1 MLQKNLEENIYSK
14 KNFNM
19 DLLKD
24 NIPKLVR
31 KLAVPAMIGTLF
43 QTLYNVVDTFFAG
56 KISPEA
62 LSALSKSFPIYF
74 IIIATSIGVTV
85 AGTSLIGNSIGE
97 KDNKKTL
104 NYFSHIIYYG
114 ILISIFITFLGLYLS
129 ERVFFLMGSTEEVVS
144 LGLEYTNIIYSGSF
158 LFILVVSLNSL
169 LHAEG
174 DTKTYRNVLVLSFLL
189 NIILNPIL
197 IFGFLFIPAFGVK
210 GIAIATIISQLV
222 SFLVILFKVLKN
234 ERVRKITSEYL
245 VPKFLFFKNI
255 FFQSMP
261 ISVSI
266 CGYALAAAI
275 IFTYV
280 GQSGEY
286 AVAGY
291 GVGTRIEQVVLLPIL
306 GINTAI
312 ISIIAQNYGA
322 NNLVRIKETY
332 FTAIKYA
339 FIIMI
344 TAGTLVFLSAS
355 VITSFF
361 SSDPEV
367 IEYGKRYLKISAFV
381 LPAYPVFFLS
391 NGFFMALKK
400 SENAMISNFFRNVL
414 NPIAVF
420 YFAKYINASF
430 ETFFWLWVGINW
442 FFSISYF
449 FIIIYYFKLKLN
461 KSSTVV
467 HP

>member
-1 MLQKNLEENIYSK
+1 MN
-14 KNFNM
+14 
-19 DLLKD
+19 LLKD
-24 NIPKLVR
+24 NVPKLVR
-31 KLAVPAMIGTLF
+31 KLAVPAMVGTLF
-43 QTLYNVVDTFFAG
+43 QTLYNIVDTFFAG

-62 LSALSKSFPIYF
+62 LAALSKSFPIYF

-97 KDNKKTL
+97 NNKNKTI
-104 NYFSHIIYYG
+104 NYFTHIIYFA
-114 ILISIFITFLGLYLS
+114 IIISIFITLIGLIFSKKVFL
-129 ERVFFLMGSTEEVVS
+129 LMGSTQEVTY
-144 LGLEYTNIIYSGSF
+144 LGLEYTNVIYAGAII
-158 LFILVVSLNSL
+158 FILVVALNSL

-174 DTKTYRNVLVLSFLL
+174 DTKTYRNVLILSFLL

-197 IFGFLFIPAFGVK
+197 IFGFLFIPALGVK
-210 GIAIATIISQLV
+210 GIGIATIIAQSISLII
-222 SFLVILFKVLKN
+222 ILIKVLKN
-234 ERVRKITSEYL
+234 NIFKEINKDYL
-245 VPKFLFFKNI
+245 KPKFLFFRNI

-261 ISVSI
+261 ISISI

-280 GQSGEY
+280 GQTGEY

-312 ISIIAQNYGA
+312 ISIISQNFGA
-322 NNLVRIKETY
+322 KNFYRIRETY

-339 FIIMI
+339 LIIMVI
-344 TAGTLVFLSAS
+344 SGIIVFISAS
-355 VITSFF
+355 IITSFF

-414 NPIAVF
+414 NPIVVF
-420 YFAKYINASF
+420 YIAKYIDASF
-430 ETFFWLWVGINW
+430 EVFFWIWVGINW

-449 FIIIYYFKLKLN
+449 LIVTYYFKTRLE

-467 HP
+467 NP

>member
-1 MLQKNLEENIYSK
+1 MN
-14 KNFNM
+14 
-19 DLLKD
+19 LLKD
-24 NIPKLVR
+24 NVPKLVR
-31 KLAVPAMIGTLF
+31 KLAVPAMVGTLF
-43 QTLYNVVDTFFAG
+43 QTLYNIVDTFFAG

-97 KDNKKTL
+97 KNNNKTL

-114 ILISIFITFLGLYLS
+114 ILVSIFITFLGLYFA
-129 ERVFFLMGSTEEVVS
+129 EKVFFLMGSTDEVVS
-144 LGLEYTNIIYSGSF
+144 LGLDYTNIIYSGSI

-174 DTKTYRNVLVLSFLL
+174 DTKTYRNILILSFLL
-189 NIILNPIL
+189 NILLNPIF

-210 GIAIATIISQLV
+210 GIGIATIISQFV
-222 SFLVILFKVLKN
+222 SFIIILFNVLKN
-234 ERVRKITSEYL
+234 PRVLKITNEFL
-245 VPKFLFFKNI
+245 LPKFIYFKNI

-261 ISVSI
+261 ITISI

-322 NNLVRIKETY
+322 KNFDRIKQCY
-332 FTAIKYA
+332 FTAIQYA
-339 FIIMI
+339 FIIMLTSGI
-344 TAGTLVFLSAS
+344 IVFISAGF
-355 VITSFF
+355 ITSIF

-414 NPIAVF
+414 NPIVVF
-420 YFAKYINASF
+420 YIAKYIDASF
-430 ETFFWLWVGINW
+430 STFFWIWVGINW

-449 FIIIYYFKLKLN
+449 LIIIYYFKNRLGKSRAILN
-461 KSSTVV
+461 PS
-467 HP
+467 P

>member
-1 MLQKNLEENIYSK
+1 
-14 KNFNM
+14 M

-31 KLAVPAMIGTLF
+31 KLAVPAMVGTLF

-104 NYFSHIIYYG
+104 NYFLHIIYYG
-114 ILISIFITFLGLYLS
+114 ILISIFITFLGLYFS
-129 ERVFFLMGSTEEVVS
+129 ERVFFLMGSTEEVAS

-174 DTKTYRNVLVLSFLL
+174 DTKTYRNVLVISFLL

-210 GIAIATIISQLV
+210 GIGIATIISQLV

-234 ERVRKITSEYL
+234 ERVRKITREYL

-322 NNLVRIKETY
+322 NNLNRIKETY

-355 VITSFF
+355 IITSFF
-361 SSDPEV
+361 SNDPEV

-420 YFAKYINASF
+420 YIAKYINASF

-449 FIIIYYFKLKLN
+449 FIIIYYFKIKLN

>member
-1 MLQKNLEENIYSK
+1 
-14 KNFNM
+14 M

-31 KLAVPAMIGTLF
+31 KLAVPAMVGTLF

-114 ILISIFITFLGLYLS
+114 ILISIFITFLGLYFS
-129 ERVFFLMGSTEEVVS
+129 EPVFFLMGSTEEVAS

-210 GIAIATIISQLV
+210 GIGIATIISQLA

-234 ERVRKITSEYL
+234 ERVRKITNEYL

-332 FTAIKYA
+332 FTAIKY
-339 FIIMI
+339 
-344 TAGTLVFLSAS
+344 
-355 VITSFF
+355 SFF
-361 SSDPEV
+361 IMVASGILIYLTSAVIPRFFSDDLQV

-381 LPAYPVFFLS
+381 LPAYPFFFLT

-400 SENAMISNFFRNVL
+400 SENAMINNIARNIVV
-414 NPIAVF
+414 PIIVF
-420 YFAKYINASF
+420 YLADYLSADYDS
-430 ETFFWLWVGINW
+430 FFWLWVIFQW
-442 FFSISYF
+442 SVSIILL
-449 FIIIYYFKLKLN
+449 IIVNYYIKNKLE
-461 KSSTVV
+461 KSRAIV
-467 HP
+467 

>member
-1 MLQKNLEENIYSK
+1 
-14 KNFNM
+14 M

-31 KLAVPAMIGTLF
+31 KLAVPAMVGTLF
-43 QTLYNVVDTFFAG
+43 QTLYNVVDTYFAG

-97 KDNKKTL
+97 KNNKKTL

-114 ILISIFITFLGLYLS
+114 IIISIFITFLGLYFS
-129 ERVFFLMGSTEEVVS
+129 KKVFFLMGSTEEVVS
-144 LGLEYTNIIYSGSF
+144 LGLEYTDIIYSGSV

-210 GIAIATIISQLV
+210 GIGIATIISQFL
-222 SFLVILFKVLKN
+222 SFVIILLKVLKN
-234 ERVRKITSEYL
+234 ERIKNITNEHLLPKI
-245 VPKFLFFKNI
+245 LFFKNI

-261 ISVSI
+261 ITVSI

-322 NNLVRIKETY
+322 NNLYRIKETY

-339 FIIMI
+339 FVIMI
-344 TAGTLVFLSAS
+344 TAVDLVFLSAS
-355 VITSFF
+355 IITSFF
-361 SSDPEV
+361 SSDLDV
-367 IEYGKRYLKISAFV
+367 I
-381 LPAYPVFFLS
+381 
-391 NGFFMALKK
+391 
-400 SENAMISNFFRNVL
+400 
-414 NPIAVF
+414 
-420 YFAKYINASF
+420 
-430 ETFFWLWVGINW
+430 
-442 FFSISYF
+442 
-449 FIIIYYFKLKLN
+449 
-461 KSSTVV
+461 
-467 HP
+467 

>member
-1 MLQKNLEENIYSK
+1 
-14 KNFNM
+14 M

-31 KLAVPAMIGTLF
+31 KLAVPAMVGTLF

-114 ILISIFITFLGLYLS
+114 ILISIFITFLGLYFS
-129 ERVFFLMGSTEEVVS
+129 ERVFFLMGSTEEVAS

-189 NIILNPIL
+189 NVILNPVL

-210 GIAIATIISQLV
+210 GIGIATIISQLV
-222 SFLVILFKVLKN
+222 SFLIILFKVLKN
-234 ERVRKITSEYL
+234 ERVRNISSEYL

-322 NNLVRIKETY
+322 NNLIRIKETY

-355 VITSFF
+355 IITSFF
-361 SSDPEV
+361 SNDPEV

-420 YFAKYINASF
+420 YIAKYINASF

-449 FIIIYYFKLKLN
+449 FIIIYYFKIKLN

>member
-1 MLQKNLEENIYSK
+1 
-14 KNFNM
+14 M

-31 KLAVPAMIGTLF
+31 KLAVPAMVGTLF

-114 ILISIFITFLGLYLS
+114 VLISIFITFLGLYFS
-129 ERVFFLMGSTEEVVS
+129 KQVFYLMGSTQEVTS
-144 LGLEYTNIIYSGSF
+144 LGLEYTNIIFSGSF

-210 GIAIATIISQLV
+210 GIGIATIISQLV
-222 SFLVILFKVLKN
+222 SFLIILFKVLKN
-234 ERVRKITSEYL
+234 ERVRNITSEYL

-355 VITSFF
+355 VITGFF
-361 SSDPEV
+361 SNDPEV

-414 NPIAVF
+414 NPIVVF
-420 YFAKYINASF
+420 YIAKHINASF
-430 ETFFWLWVGINW
+430 ETFFWIWVGINW

-449 FIIIYYFKLKLN
+449 FIIIYYFKIKLN
-461 KSSTVV
+461 KSGSVV

>member
-1 MLQKNLEENIYSK
+1 MFSKSTSK
-14 KNFNM
+14 K
-19 DLLKD
+19 
-24 NIPKLVR
+24 KLNLIEDPIIQLFI
-31 KLAVPAMIGTLF
+31 KIAVPSSVGTVF
-43 QTLYNVVDTFFAG
+43 MTLYNVVDTFFAG

-85 AGTSLIGNSIGE
+85 AGTSLIGYSIGE
-97 KDNKKTL
+97 RDNKKTL

-114 ILISIFITFLGLYLS
+114 ILISIFITFLGLYFS
-129 ERVFFLMGSTEEVVS
+129 EKVFFLMGSTEEVAL
-144 LGLEYTNIIYSGSF
+144 LGLEYTNIIYLGSI

-189 NIILNPIL
+189 NILLNPIL

-210 GIAIATIISQLV
+210 GIGIATIVSQFL
-222 SFLVILFKVLKN
+222 SFVIILFKVFKN
-234 ERVRKITSEYL
+234 ERVRNITNEHL
-245 VPKFLFFKNI
+245 LPKLLFFKNI

-261 ISVSI
+261 ITVSI

-312 ISIIAQNYGA
+312 ISIITQNYGA
-322 NNLVRIKETY
+322 NNLYRIKETY

-339 FIIMI
+339 LIIMV
-344 TAGTLVFLSAS
+344 TAATIVFLSANI
-355 VITSFF
+355 ITSFF
-361 SSDPEV
+361 SNDPIV
-367 IEYGKRYLKISAFV
+367 IEYGKRYLRISAFV

-391 NGFFMALKK
+391 NGFFMAIKK
-400 SENAMISNFFRNVL
+400 SENAMISNLFRNVL
-414 NPIAVF
+414 NPIVVF
-420 YFAKYINASF
+420 YIAKYINASF
-430 ETFFWLWVGINW
+430 DTFFWTWVGINW

-449 FIIIYYFKLKLN
+449 FIIIYYFKSRLD
-461 KSSTVV
+461 KSSAVV

>member
-1 MLQKNLEENIYSK
+1 MN
-14 KNFNM
+14 
-19 DLLKD
+19 LLKD
-24 NIPKLVR
+24 NIPNLVR
-31 KLAVPAMIGTLF
+31 KLSLPAMVGTLF
-43 QTLYNVVDTFFAG
+43 QTLYNIVDTFFAG

-97 KDNKKTL
+97 GNKNKTL
-104 NYFSHIIYYG
+104 NYFTHIIFFG
-114 ILISIFITFLGLYLS
+114 ITISLFITYLGLSYS
-129 ERVFFLMGSTEEVVS
+129 EKVFILMGSTTEVIS
-144 LGLEYTNIIYSGSF
+144 LGLDYTDVIYSGSII
-158 LFILVVSLNSL
+158 FILVVALNSL

-197 IFGFLFIPAFGVK
+197 IFGFLFIPAYGVK
-210 GIAIATIISQLV
+210 GIGIATIIAQTV
-222 SFLVILFKVLKN
+222 SLIIILAKVLKN
-234 ERVRKITSEYL
+234 EKVKEITKVYL
-245 VPKFLFFKNI
+245 VPKLSYFKNI

-261 ISVSI
+261 ITISI
-266 CGYALAAAI
+266 CGYAFAAAI

-280 GQSGEY
+280 GLSGEN

-322 NNLVRIKETY
+322 KNIYRIKETY
-332 FTAIKYA
+332 FTAIKYSL
-339 FIIMI
+339 IIM
-344 TAGTLVFLSAS
+344 LVSGISVFISAS
-355 VITSFF
+355 IITSIF
-361 SSDPEV
+361 SNNLDV

-391 NGFFMALKK
+391 NGLFMALKK
-400 SENAMISNFFRNVL
+400 SEYAMISNFFRNVL
-414 NPIAVF
+414 NPVIVF
-420 YFAKYINASF
+420 YIARNFGASY
-430 ETFFWLWVGINW
+430 ETFFWIWVGINW

-449 FIIIYYFKLKLN
+449 LIVIYYFNKKLEVFGAVIK
-461 KSSTVV
+461 
-467 HP
+467 PRP

>member
-1 MLQKNLEENIYSK
+1 MN
-14 KNFNM
+14 
-19 DLLKD
+19 LLKD
-24 NIPKLVR
+24 NVPKLVR
-31 KLAVPAMIGTLF
+31 KLAVPAMVGTLF
-43 QTLYNVVDTFFAG
+43 QTLYNIVDTFFAG

-62 LSALSKSFPIYF
+62 LAALSKSFPIYF

-97 KDNKKTL
+97 NNKNKTI
-104 NYFSHIIYYG
+104 NYFTHIIYFA
-114 ILISIFITFLGLYLS
+114 IIISIFITLIGLIFSKKVFL
-129 ERVFFLMGSTEEVVS
+129 LMGSTQEVTY
-144 LGLEYTNIIYSGSF
+144 LGLEYTNVIYAGAII
-158 LFILVVSLNSL
+158 FILVVALNSL

-174 DTKTYRNVLVLSFLL
+174 DTKTYRNILILSFLL

-197 IFGFLFIPAFGVK
+197 IFGFLFIPALGVK
-210 GIAIATIISQLV
+210 GIGIATIIAQSISLII
-222 SFLVILFKVLKN
+222 ILIKVLKN
-234 ERVRKITSEYL
+234 NIFKEINKDYL
-245 VPKFLFFKNI
+245 KPKFLFFRNI

-261 ISVSI
+261 ISISI

-280 GQSGEY
+280 GQTGEY

-312 ISIIAQNYGA
+312 ISIISQNFGA
-322 NNLVRIKETY
+322 KNFYRIRETY

-339 FIIMI
+339 LIIMVI
-344 TAGTLVFLSAS
+344 SGIIVFISAS
-355 VITSFF
+355 IITSFF

-414 NPIAVF
+414 NPIVVF
-420 YFAKYINASF
+420 YIAKYIDASF
-430 ETFFWLWVGINW
+430 EVFFWIWVGINW

-449 FIIIYYFKLKLN
+449 LIVTYYFKTRLE
-461 KSSTVV
+461 KSSAVV
-467 HP
+467 NP